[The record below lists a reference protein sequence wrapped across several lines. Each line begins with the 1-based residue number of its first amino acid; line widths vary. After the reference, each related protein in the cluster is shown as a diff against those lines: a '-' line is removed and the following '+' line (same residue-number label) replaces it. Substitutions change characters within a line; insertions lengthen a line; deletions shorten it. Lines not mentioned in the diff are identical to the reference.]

1 MTTATSKKKD
11 AAKAGTSPRHV
22 QSEPTK
28 DQEMN
33 KATNTTP
40 AASGPHKALGLAIYD
55 ACTTAN
61 NIADLLGFIARTAKT
76 CAYNSDTEE
85 YLRFH
90 EIRMMIEGAGR
101 MLNDHVEVLDGL
113 SIDVG
118 ALGAAEARP

>member
-1 MTTATSKKKD
+1 MTPATQKKGPTRTAIRS
-11 AAKAGTSPRHV
+11 SHV
-22 QSEPTK
+22 QPNPEK

-33 KATNTTP
+33 KAT
-40 AASGPHKALGLAIYD
+40 S
-55 ACTTAN
+55 TTAGQPGRAAALAQVTYACCTEAS
-61 NIADLLGFIARTAKT
+61 NIVDLLNFIARTAKT
-76 CAYNSDTEE
+76 CAYNSNTEE

>member
-1 MTTATSKKKD
+1 MTSRTLKTKD

-33 KATNTTP
+33 KAT
-40 AASGPHKALGLAIYD
+40 S
-55 ACTTAN
+55 TTAGVPGRAAALAQVTYACSTEAS
-61 NIADLLGFIARTAKT
+61 NIVDLLNFIARTAKT

>member
-1 MTTATSKKKD
+1 MSAAPKKKGPE
-11 AAKAGTSPRHV
+11 ALERLPSRVLNKSRKGKA
-22 QSEPTK
+22 
-28 DQEMN
+28 MN
-33 KATNTTP
+33 KAT
-40 AASGPHKALGLAIYD
+40 S
-55 ACTTAN
+55 TTAGVPGRAAALAQVTYSCCTEAS
-61 NIADLLGFIARTAKT
+61 NIVDLLNFIARTAKT
-76 CAYNSDTEE
+76 CAYNSNTEE